1 MTGAAAAPVAYERP
15 GRASVALLG
24 LPYDASSSFMRGPA
38 EGPPLV
44 RRALFSDAGNMFSE
58 ALVDLGEP
66 GALVDAGDL
75 PLGGHA
81 TSTPA
86 LRAEIEAGVAAL
98 LARGQLP
105 LSLGGDHSVSY
116 PAVRAVAARHG
127 RLALLQVDAHPD
139 LYESF
144 EGDRYSHAC
153 PFARLMEEGLAE
165 RLVQVGVRTMNRHQ
179 KAQAERFGVE
189 VVTMRD
195 WRPELRLHFDVP
207 VYVSVDIDGI
217 DPGFAPG
224 VSHREPGGL
233 TPREVVR
240 LIQTLDCPAVVG
252 ADVVE
257 FNPRADVGGVTA
269 TVAAKLVKEL
279 AARMLGS

>member
-1 MTGAAAAPVAYERP
+1 MTGAPEAPAAYERP

-24 LPYDASSSFMRGPA
+24 LPYDASSSFQRGPA

-44 RRALFSDAGNMFSE
+44 RAALFSDAGNMFSE

-75 PLGGHA
+75 PLGRHA
-81 TSTPA
+81 ASTPA
-86 LRAEIEAGVAAL
+86 LRNEIEAGVAAL

-139 LYESF
+139 LYDSF

-165 RLVQVGVRTMNRHQ
+165 RLVQVGVRTMTRHQ

-195 WRPELRLHFDVP
+195 WHPELRLHFDVP
-207 VYVSVDIDGI
+207 VYVSVDVDGI

-233 TPREVVR
+233 TPREVIR